1 MNEAAKEIPQSEM
14 TLLGHLGELRRRLVW
29 VGAGLLVGTVISLV
43 FAEALLNFL
52 TRPYG
57 DQLQTLRPTEG
68 VETYFKIALL
78 SGAIL
83 SMPIILLQVWKF
95 ISPGLLPQERRYIY
109 VFLPSAMLLFLLGIT
124 FAWYVLLPAAITF
137 LDGFLNTVFITEW
150 TSQEYIGFITT
161 FLFWIGVSFEMPVIV
176 YFIARVGIVSAD
188 TLRQQWRTAIVII
201 AILAAAVTPTVDP
214 VTMMLTMAP
223 LIVLY
228 VLSLGLARIGQ
239 RQFER
244 AMALEDDLTQRRG
257 ER

>member
-1 MNEAAKEIPQSEM
+1 MSQVGEESPQIEM
-14 TLLGHLGELRRRLVW
+14 TLLGHLSELRRRLVW
-29 VGAGLLVGTVISLV
+29 VGAGLLVGTLV
-43 FAEALLNFL
+43 SFIFAEALLQFL

-68 VETYFKIALL
+68 VETYFKIALA

-95 ISPGLLPQERRYIY
+95 ISPGLLPQERRYVY
-109 VFLPSAMLLFLLGIT
+109 FFLPSAMILFLLGIA
-124 FAWYVLLPAAITF
+124 FAWYVLLPAAIAF

-150 TSQEYIGFITT
+150 TSQEYIGFLTT
-161 FLFWIGVSFEMPVIV
+161 FLFWIGVSFEMPVII
-176 YFIARVGIVSAD
+176 YFIARVGIVSAV
-188 TLRQQWRTAIVII
+188 TLREQWRTAMVII

-214 VTMMLTMAP
+214 VTMLLTMAP

-244 AMALEDDLTQRRG
+244 AMALES
-257 ER
+257 

>member
-1 MNEAAKEIPQSEM
+1 MNQVVEESPQSEM
-14 TLLGHLGELRRRLVW
+14 SLLGHLSELRRRLVW
-29 VGAGLLVGTVISLV
+29 VGVGLLVGTLISFI
-43 FAEALLNFL
+43 FAEALLQFL

-68 VETYFKIALL
+68 VETYFKIALA

-95 ISPGLLPQERRYIY
+95 ISPGLLPRERRYVY
-109 VFLPSAMLLFLLGIT
+109 VFLPSAMVLFLLGIA

-137 LDGFLNTVFITEW
+137 LDGFLNTVFVTEW
-150 TSQEYIGFITT
+150 TSQEYIGFLTT
-161 FLFWIGVSFEMPVIV
+161 FLFWIGVSFEMPVII
-176 YFIARVGIVSAD
+176 YFIARVGIVSAA
-188 TLRQQWRTAIVII
+188 TLREQWRTAMVII

-214 VTMMLTMAP
+214 VTMLLTMAP

-244 AMALEDDLTQRRG
+244 AMALEN
-257 ER
+257 